1 MSELDQHLDRLLRA
15 AAQAP
20 ARDLPPLSYATQ
32 TRTLA
37 AWRNA
42 RSAAP
47 DFSLLRAWQAGLATA
62 FGAAIVAVGISFAAS
77 GDIDAEVNDPYL
89 VSDPGVALA
98 MTTGWLP

>member
-32 TRTLA
+32 TRAMA
-37 AWRNA
+37 AWRGV

-47 DFSLLRAWQAGLATA
+47 DFSLLRAWQTGLATA
-62 FGAAIVAVGISFAAS
+62 FGAAIVAVGVSFAAAQ
-77 GDIDAEVNDPYL
+77 DIDADVNDPY
-89 VSDPGVALA
+89 VVADPGVALA